1 MFKVYTD
8 GGSRGNPGPAA
19 AAGVIFSPEHK
30 QLVEVSEFLGTQTN
44 NYAEYY
50 SLIITLKKCIE
61 LKILDV
67 EVFMDSKLVI
77 EQMNGTW
84 KVKNEKLQV
93 LYKYSKELVTH
104 FKSITFTHLRRELNK
119 HADSLVNKCL
129 DSSPNE
135 EPNVGSLSNRM
146 VHCLLN

>member
-8 GGSRGNPGPAA
+8 GGSRGNPGPA

-67 EVFMDSKLVI
+67 EVFMDSKLVV

-129 DSSPNE
+129 DK
-135 EPNVGSLSNRM
+135 EPTNLSDRM